1 MDLLLA
7 ILIGSLFGSGVFCL
21 LRRSIMKLVIG
32 IILLSQAANLLVF
45 AAGGLTQDR
54 PAFALTSTQLPPAG
68 YADPLPQA
76 LVLTAIVIGFGLV
89 VFSISLLLKA
99 YRAVGSDD
107 INAFNETDRIS

>member
-1 MDLLLA
+1 MNLLIA
-7 ILIGSLFGSGVFCL
+7 TLIGALFAAGVFCI
-21 LRRSIMKLVIG
+21 LRRSLMKLVIG
-32 IILLSQAANLLVF
+32 IMLLSQAANLLVF
-45 AAGGLTQDR
+45 TAGGLTHGH
-54 PAFALTSTQLPPAG
+54 PAFAVSETELPPAG

-89 VFSISLLLKA
+89 LFSLSLLLKA

>member
-1 MDLLLA
+1 MD
-7 ILIGSLFGSGVFCL
+7 ILIATLIGALFAAGIFCL

-45 AAGGLTQDR
+45 AAGGLTPDR
-54 PAFALTSTQLPPAG
+54 PAFVLSETKLPPPG
-68 YADPLPQA
+68 SADPIPQA

-89 VFSISLLLKA
+89 VFTISLLLKA

-107 INAFNETDRIS
+107 INAFNETDRIL